1 MFEKNIY
8 DNTLRNRLSAVM
20 VNAYAHF
27 DVNVTNMHVLRFR
40 NEHILLSA
48 SSTFKRSVQLEN
60 HCDRPIKFK
69 QTSIRYIDLAP
80 IYLWLVNIHFFNL
93 WHLVKHISN
102 IE

>member
-8 DNTLRNRLSAVM
+8 DNTLRNRLSA
-20 VNAYAHF
+20 F